1 MAAFWI
7 DWAIRSSVLLA
18 AGLLAAVLMRK
29 TSAKHRHTMLVVI
42 LLASAMLP
50 LLSAALGWHELNV
63 FPWQKEV
70 GDSPVLAG
78 GAAANAAS
86 ANVTWLLAAFLIPAA
101 LLIRMAAVWVRLSVL
116 SGKTRKR
123 ASIDAVAVHV
133 SDDPR
138 IKTAMTWGFV
148 QPRIVIP
155 ASSQSWPQDRM
166 ASVLQHEMAHIVR
179 RDWAVQQLAYIAV
192 CFLWYNPLAWMVLKQ
207 LLLEAERAADDMVLQ
222 RGISPAD
229 YAQHLLD
236 CARNMTRKQQTSYA
250 GVHATKNGN
259 LETRLRYILDPECRL
274 KAQAS
279 LPIAAS
285 LALAVLSLPIL
296 LVRLEGQAVRQ
307 IIPPTV
313 SGDTNVVAFVQNDEL
328 SEGGQDLPCTVNTA
342 TIAALKSK
350 VSSTA
355 AYSQTTLKRGSEA
368 RKSRSRKN
376 AESQLLTRRNIFVSV
391 SGSPKANGRFLS
403 KQNKTTVR
411 EVVVVST
418 DSFSKPTK
426 PDMPA
431 TTVFSG
437 NVMTITARPSTI
449 HGGQIDE
456 HASIGIVAEVEG
468 NAFDQ
473 YDLESKTIKVFVG
486 KRLDQRSNNVEV
498 REINLRLL
506 KSIWRTAPIS
516 IIDIDKTNSA
526 GKPKLIASHLSDTL
540 KGISLRNAMIFVPP
554 AYAYSMSL
562 VG

>member
-7 DWAIRSSVLLA
+7 DWAIRSSVLLT

-78 GAAANAAS
+78 GAVANAAS

-179 RDWAVQQLAYIAV
+179 RDWAVQQLAYIAA

-236 CARNMTRKQQTSYA
+236 CARNMTLKQQTAYA

-307 IIPPTV
+307 IIPPIV
-313 SGDTNVVAFVQNDEL
+313 SGETNVVAIVQNDEL
-328 SEGGQDLPCTVNTA
+328 SEGGQDLPCIANTA

-355 AYSQTTLKRGSEA
+355 AYSQTTPKRGSEA
-368 RKSRSRKN
+368 RKSRSHKN

-391 SGSPKANGRFLS
+391 SGSPKANGRSLS

-418 DSFSKPTK
+418 DSFSNPTK

-431 TTVFSG
+431 TTVFNG

-456 HASIGIVAEVEG
+456 HASIGFVAEVEG

-473 YDLESKTIKVFVG
+473 YDLESKTVKVFVG

-498 REINLRLL
+498 REINLRFL

-540 KGISLRNAMIFVPP
+540 KGRSLRNAMIFVPP

-562 VG
+562 NG